1 MITKVNITIEIV
13 VINSRK
19 MKNNFRSGCPIASTL
34 DIIGDKWSLLILRD
48 MLLHHKMTF
57 KEFSSS
63 EEQIAPSIL
72 SSRLKLLTSYEL
84 ITKQKQVNN
93 KKENIYLLTE
103 KAIELS
109 SILIDISIW
118 GDKYL
123 REFNRINDIEGL
135 DLERSLIISTVNKR
149 YCSMIQNIKL
159 IK

>member
-1 MITKVNITIEIV
+1 
-13 VINSRK
+13 
-19 MKNNFRSGCPIASTL
+19 MKNSFRSGCPIASTL

-84 ITKQKQVNN
+84 ITKQKQTNN
-93 KKENIYLLTE
+93 KKENIYLLTK

-118 GDKYL
+118 GDKHL
-123 REFNRINDIEGL
+123 RAFNRINDIEGL
-135 DLERSLIISTVNKR
+135 DLERSLIISTINKR
-149 YCSMIQNIKL
+149 YCSMVQNIKIL
-159 IK
+159 K

>member
-1 MITKVNITIEIV
+1 
-13 VINSRK
+13 

-63 EEQIAPSIL
+63 DEQIAPSIL
-72 SSRLKLLTSYEL
+72 SSRLKLLISYEL
-84 ITKQKQVNN
+84 ITKQKQANN

-118 GDKYL
+118 GDKHL
-123 REFNRINDIEGL
+123 REFNRINNIEGL
-135 DLERSLIISTVNKR
+135 DLERSLIISTVNKK
-149 YCSMIQNIKL
+149 YYSMIQGIKI

>member
-1 MITKVNITIEIV
+1 
-13 VINSRK
+13 

-63 EEQIAPSIL
+63 EELIAPSIL

-84 ITKQKQVNN
+84 ITKQKQANN

-149 YCSMIQNIKL
+149 YYSMAQNIKI

>member
-1 MITKVNITIEIV
+1 M
-13 VINSRK
+13 RK

-48 MLLHHKMTF
+48 MLFHHKTTF

-63 EEQIAPSIL
+63 DEQIAPGIL
-72 SSRLKLLTSYEL
+72 SSRLKLLISYEL
-84 ITKQKQVNN
+84 ITKQKLEHN

-118 GDKYL
+118 GDKHL
-123 REFNRINDIEGL
+123 RELNKIDDIEGL
-135 DLERSLIISTVNKR
+135 DLERSVIISTVKQR
-149 YCSMIQNIKL
+149 YYSMVQNIKI

>member
-1 MITKVNITIEIV
+1 
-13 VINSRK
+13 

-34 DIIGDKWSLLILRD
+34 DIIGDKWSLLVLRD

-72 SSRLKLLTSYEL
+72 SARLKLLTSYRL
-84 ITKQKQVNN
+84 ITRQKQENN

-103 KAIELS
+103 KAIDLS
-109 SILIDISIW
+109 SILIDISMW

-123 REFNRINDIEGL
+123 REFNQIDNIDEL
-135 DLERSLIISTVNKR
+135 KSDRSLIIKTIKER
-149 YCSMIQNIKL
+149 YKSMLQNVAIC
-159 IK
+159 

>member
-1 MITKVNITIEIV
+1 
-13 VINSRK
+13 

-63 EEQIAPSIL
+63 DEQIAPSIL
-72 SSRLKLLTSYEL
+72 SSRLKLLTSYHL
-84 ITKQKQVNN
+84 ITKQKQANN

-109 SILIDISIW
+109 SILVDISIW
-118 GDKYL
+118 GDKHL
-123 REFNRINDIEGL
+123 RKFNQINDIEGL
-135 DLERSLIISTVNKR
+135 DLERSLIISTVKKR
-149 YCSMIQNIKL
+149 YNSMIQDIKI

>member
-1 MITKVNITIEIV
+1 
-13 VINSRK
+13 

-34 DIIGDKWSLLILRD
+34 DIIGDKWSLLVLRD

-72 SSRLKLLTSYEL
+72 SARLKLLTSYRL
-84 ITKQKQVNN
+84 ITRQKQENN

-103 KAIELS
+103 KAIDLS
-109 SILIDISIW
+109 SILIDISMW

-123 REFNRINDIEGL
+123 REFNQIDNIDGL
-135 DLERSLIISTVNKR
+135 KSDRSLIIKTIKER
-149 YCSMIQNIKL
+149 YKSMLQNVAIC
-159 IK
+159 

>member
-1 MITKVNITIEIV
+1 
-13 VINSRK
+13 
-19 MKNNFRSGCPIASTL
+19 MKDIFRSSCPIASTL

-57 KEFSSS
+57 KDFSAS
-63 EEQIAPSIL
+63 EEKIAPSIL
-72 SSRLKLLTSYEL
+72 SSRLKLLTSYGL
-84 ITKQKQVNN
+84 ITKQKLAGN

-118 GDKYL
+118 GDKHL

-135 DLERSLIISTVNKR
+135 DLDRSLIISTANKQ
-149 YCSMIQNIKL
+149 YHSMVENIVSSSAK
-159 IK
+159 

>member
-1 MITKVNITIEIV
+1 
-13 VINSRK
+13 

-57 KEFSSS
+57 KSFSTS

-84 ITKQKQVNN
+84 ITKQKQANN

-118 GDKYL
+118 GDKHL

-135 DLERSLIISTVNKR
+135 NLERSLIISTVNKR
-149 YCSMIQNIKL
+149 YYSMLQNIKI
-159 IK
+159 IKL

>member
-1 MITKVNITIEIV
+1 
-13 VINSRK
+13 
-19 MKNNFRSGCPIASTL
+19 MKSNFRSGCPIASTL

-63 EEQIAPSIL
+63 DEQIAPSIL
-72 SSRLKLLTSYEL
+72 SSRLKLLTSYNL
-84 ITKQKQVNN
+84 ITKQKQANN

-109 SILIDISIW
+109 SILVDISIW
-118 GDKYL
+118 GDKHL
-123 REFNRINDIEGL
+123 RKFNQINDIEGL
-135 DLERSLIISTVNKR
+135 DLERSLIISTVKKR
-149 YCSMIQNIKL
+149 YNSMIQDIKI

>member
-1 MITKVNITIEIV
+1 
-13 VINSRK
+13 

-48 MLLHHKMTF
+48 MLLNHKMTF

-63 EEQIAPSIL
+63 DEQIAPSVL
-72 SSRLKLLTSYEL
+72 SSRLRLLISYEL
-84 ITKQKQVNN
+84 ITKQKQANN

-123 REFNRINDIEGL
+123 REFNRIDNIQGL
-135 DLERSLIISTVNKR
+135 DLERSLIISTVNKK
-149 YCSMIQNIKL
+149 YYSMIQDIKI

>member
-1 MITKVNITIEIV
+1 
-13 VINSRK
+13 
-19 MKNNFRSGCPIASTL
+19 MKNNFRSGCPIALTL

-57 KEFSSS
+57 KEFSLSD
-63 EEQIAPSIL
+63 EQIAPSIL
-72 SSRLKLLTSYEL
+72 SSRLKLLTSYGL
-84 ITKQKQVNN
+84 ITKQKQANN

-123 REFNRINDIEGL
+123 REFNQINDVEGL
-135 DLERSLIISTVNKR
+135 DLERSLIISTVKKR
-149 YCSMIQNIKL
+149 YNSMIQNIKI

>member
-1 MITKVNITIEIV
+1 
-13 VINSRK
+13 
-19 MKNNFRSGCPIASTL
+19 MKDIFRSSCPIASTL

-57 KEFSSS
+57 KDFSAS
-63 EEQIAPSIL
+63 EEKIAPSIL
-72 SSRLKLLTSYEL
+72 SSRLKLLTSYGL
-84 ITKQKQVNN
+84 ITKQKLAGN

-118 GDKYL
+118 GDKHL

-135 DLERSLIISTVNKR
+135 DLDRSLIISTVNKQ
-149 YCSMIQNIKL
+149 YHSMVENIVSSSAK
-159 IK
+159 